1 MPESDWELLSA
12 AVLAGGQSSRMGRD
26 KALLPLHG
34 GGPPLLKIVIE
45 HLKRVASDVF
55 IVATGRPE
63 YESFGVPVVPDDVV
77 GGGALAG
84 IHAALRNASQQHCLI
99 VACDMPFLNLA
110 LLERL
115 AREPRDYDVLVP
127 LTPGESRQRSDG
139 LVYQTLHAIYS
150 KNCLDSI
157 ERQLQTGRRQ
167 VIGFFPDVKVR
178 TISVGEN
185 SLHDSALTSFFNAN
199 NPEALAVAAEM
210 AASSEQ

>member
-1 MPESDWELLSA
+1 
-12 AVLAGGQSSRMGRD
+12 MGRD

-84 IHAALRNASQQHCLI
+84 IHAALRNASQQHSLI

-127 LTPGESRQRSDG
+127 LTPGESKQRSDG
-139 LVYQTLHAIYS
+139 LIYQTLHAIYS
-150 KNCLDSI
+150 KTCLDSI
-157 ERQLQTGRRQ
+157 ERQLQSGRRQ

-178 TISVGEN
+178 TIRVGKN
-185 SLHDSALTSFFNAN
+185 THHDLDLMSFFNAN
-199 NPEALAVAAEM
+199 NPEALALAAEM
-210 AASSEQ
+210 EARNEH